1 MLVLNNLS
9 SAGKKRKRIGRGG
22 ERGGT
27 SGRGGKGQTARSGGS
42 TRPGFE
48 GGQTPLFR
56 RLPKRGFNNTEFKK
70 CVVTVNID
78 ALDKAFDNGATVDAN
93 VLLEK
98 GLIKVKKC
106 QNGAT
111 RRFFVKVLGNGT
123 LTKKITIEADAFSQ
137 SAIKAIENSGGQ
149 VKLTKEM

>member
-1 MLVLNNLS
+1 MLALNNLS

-48 GGQTPLFR
+48 GGQTPLYR
-56 RLPKRGFNNTEFKK
+56 RLPKRGFNNFEFQKTI
-70 CVVTVNID
+70 VTVNID
-78 ALDKAFDNGATVDAN
+78 TLDKAFDNGAVVDAN

-98 GLIKVKKC
+98 GLIKVRKC
-106 QNGAT
+106 LQGTNK
-111 RRFFVKVLGNGT
+111 RFFVKILGNGS
-123 LTKKITIEADAFSQ
+123 LTKNITVMADAFSE
-137 SAIKAIENSGGQ
+137 SAKKAIENSGGQ
-149 VKLTKEM
+149 VRLTKEM